1 MTTVKSPP
9 LVVLAA
15 GGTGGHVFPAEALA
29 AELKTRGANVV
40 LFTDRRGDAVGGAPG
55 GVLGGVETRRIRSA
69 GVAGKGLAARIRS
82 TLELGL
88 GLFQARSLL
97 RRLTPQAVVGFG
109 GYPSVPTMLAACFG
123 GYHTLVHEQN
133 AVLGRANRLLAGR
146 VERIASAFEHPAR
159 LPAGAAGKIVHTG
172 MPVRSA
178 FAEIRGRSYPDIG
191 TDGPIRLLVL
201 GGSQGARVFGEVVP
215 DAIGRL
221 DERLRRR
228 LLIGQQCRP
237 ENLEQAE
244 AAYRRLGLDA
254 ELARFFNDVPQR
266 LAAAH
271 LVIARAGA
279 STVAE
284 ITAVGRP
291 AILIPYPHAIDDHQ
305 SANARAVADAGAAWV
320 MAQPTFTP
328 EALAERLR
336 GLLAAPDTLR
346 QAAERAR
353 TAGRPEAAARLADA
367 VFDLIGSNGAD
378 GGAKKE
384 RRAA

>member
-1 MTTVKSPP
+1 MTTAKTP

-29 AELKTRGANVV
+29 AELKTRGAGVI
-40 LFTDRRGDAVGGAPG
+40 LFTDRRGDAVGGA
-55 GVLGGVETRRIRSA
+55 LGGVETRRIRAA
-69 GVAGKGLAARIRS
+69 GVAGKGLAARMHS

-97 RRLTPQAVVGFG
+97 SRLAPRAVVGFG
-109 GYPSVPTMLAACFG
+109 GYPSVPTMLAATFG

-146 VERIASAFEHPAR
+146 VERIASSFEHPAR
-159 LPAGAAGKIVHTG
+159 LPAGVGGKIVHTG
-172 MPVRSA
+172 MPVRPA
-178 FAEIRGRSYPDIG
+178 FVDVRGQPYPDIG
-191 TDGPIRLLVL
+191 ADGPIRLLVL
-201 GGSQGARVFGEVVP
+201 GGSQGAQVFGEVVP
-215 DAIGRL
+215 DAVGLL

-228 LLIGQQCRP
+228 LVIGQQCRP
-237 ENLEQAE
+237 KNLEQAE
-244 AAYRRLGLDA
+244 AAYRRLGVDA
-254 ELARFFNDVPQR
+254 ELARFFDDVPQR

-271 LVIARAGA
+271 LLIARAGA

-291 AILIPYPHAIDDHQ
+291 SILIPYPHAIDDHQ
-305 SANARAVADAGAAWV
+305 SANARAVEDAGAAWV
-320 MAQPTFTP
+320 MPQGSFSP

-336 GLLAAPDTLR
+336 DLLAAPETLR

-353 TAGRPEAAARLADA
+353 AAGRPEASARLADA
-367 VFDLIGSNGAD
+367 VFDLIESNGAE
-378 GGAKKE
+378 GGAHTG

>member
-1 MTTVKSPP
+1 MTTVKTP

-29 AELKTRGANVV
+29 AELKVRGAGVV
-40 LFTDRRGDAVGGAPG
+40 LFTDRRGDAVGG
-55 GVLGGVETRRIRSA
+55 VLGGIETRRIRSA
-69 GVAGKGLAARIRS
+69 GVAGRGLAARMHS

-97 RRLTPQAVVGFG
+97 SRLAPRAVVGFG
-109 GYPSVPTMLAACFG
+109 GYPSVPTMLAASFG
-123 GYHTLVHEQN
+123 GYHTLIHEQN

-146 VERIASAFEHPAR
+146 VERIASSFEHPAR
-159 LPAGAAGKIVHTG
+159 LPAGADGKLIHTG
-172 MPVRSA
+172 MPVRPS
-178 FAEIRGRSYPDIG
+178 FADIRSRPYTDIG

-201 GGSQGARVFGEVVP
+201 GGSQGAQVFGEVVP
-215 DAIGRL
+215 EAVGRL
-221 DERLRRR
+221 DEGLRQRLV
-228 LLIGQQCRP
+228 ICQQCRP
-237 ENLEQAE
+237 ENLEQAK
-244 AAYRRLGLDA
+244 AVYRRLGVDA
-254 ELARFFNDVPQR
+254 DLARFFDDVPQR

-291 AILIPYPHAIDDHQ
+291 SILVPYPHAIDDHQ
-305 SANARAVADAGAAWV
+305 SANALAVEEVDAAWV
-320 MAQPTFTP
+320 MAQPAFTP

-336 GLLAAPDTLR
+336 DLLTAPESLR
-346 QAAERAR
+346 ETAERAR
-353 TAGRPEAAARLADA
+353 AAGRPEAAARLAET

-378 GGAKKE
+378 GDARTG

>member
-1 MTTVKSPP
+1 MTAADAP

-29 AELKTRGANVV
+29 AELKTRGAGVV

-69 GVAGKGLAARIRS
+69 GVAGKGLAARMHS

-97 RRLTPQAVVGFG
+97 RRLAPRAVVGFG

-146 VERIASAFEHPAR
+146 VERIASAFAHPDW
-159 LPAGAAGKIVHTG
+159 LPAGAVGKVVHTG
-172 MPVRSA
+172 MPVRPA
-178 FAEIRGRSYPDIG
+178 FTEIRSLPYTDLTP
-191 TDGPIRLLVL
+191 DGPIRLLVL
-201 GGSQGARVFGEVVP
+201 GGSLGAQVFGEVVP
-215 DAIGRL
+215 DAVGLL
-221 DERLRRR
+221 DEHLRRR
-228 LLIGQQCRP
+228 LVIGQQCRP

-244 AAYRRLGLDA
+244 AVYRRLGVDA
-254 ELARFFNDVPQR
+254 DLAPFFDDVPRR
-266 LAAAH
+266 LASAH

-291 AILIPYPHAIDDHQ
+291 SILVPYPHAIDDHQ
-305 SANARAVADAGAAWV
+305 SANARSVEVVGGAWV
-320 MAQPTFTP
+320 MPQPTFTP
-328 EALAERLR
+328 ETLAERLR
-336 GLLAAPDTLR
+336 SLLAAPETLC
-346 QAAERAR
+346 QTAERAR
-353 TAGRPEAAARLADA
+353 AAGRPEAAARLADA

>member
-1 MTTVKSPP
+1 MTTVKTP

-29 AELKTRGANVV
+29 AELKARGTGVI
-40 LFTDRRGDAVGGAPG
+40 LFTDRRGDAVGG
-55 GVLGGVETRRIRSA
+55 VLGGIETRRIRSS
-69 GVAGKGLAARIRS
+69 GVAGKGLAARMHS

-88 GLFQARSLL
+88 GFFQARSLL
-97 RRLTPQAVVGFG
+97 SRLAPRAVVGFG
-109 GYPSVPTMLAACFG
+109 GYPSVPTMLAASFG

-146 VERIASAFEHPAR
+146 VERIASSFEHLAR
-159 LPAGAAGKIVHTG
+159 LPAGADGKIVHTG
-172 MPVRSA
+172 MPVRPS
-178 FAEIRGRSYPDIG
+178 FADIRSRPYTGIG

-201 GGSQGARVFGEVVP
+201 GGSQGAQVLGEVVP
-215 DAIGRL
+215 EAVGRL
-221 DERLRRR
+221 DERLRQR
-228 LLIGQQCRP
+228 LVICQQCRP

-244 AAYRRLGLDA
+244 AAYRRVGVDA
-254 ELARFFNDVPQR
+254 ELACFFDNVAQR

-291 AILIPYPHAIDDHQ
+291 SILVPYPHAIDDHQ
-305 SANARAVADAGAAWV
+305 SANARAVEEVGAAWV
-320 MAQPTFTP
+320 MPQPTFTP

-336 GLLAAPDTLR
+336 DLLTAPESLR
-346 QAAERAR
+346 ERAERAWA
-353 TAGRPEAAARLADA
+353 AGRPEAASRLAGA
-367 VFDLIGSNGAD
+367 VFDLIESNGAD
-378 GGAKKE
+378 DGARTGK
-384 RRAA
+384 RAA